1 MKKRRFGRTNHM
13 STLAVFGAVA
23 LGQIDQPTADQVIQQ
38 VIDAGINHIDIA
50 PSYGQAEARLG
61 PWMPRIR
68 DDFFLG
74 CKTTARTKQGAMEEF
89 QQSLERLQ
97 VTNFDLYQLHAVTS
111 MEELD
116 QCTKSGGAL
125 DGVIEMRDKGLTRY
139 IGITGHGM
147 DAPQIFLEAL
157 ARFDFDSV
165 LFPIYPAL
173 FADENYRTHAV
184 ALLDACEEK
193 DVGVMAIK
201 SIAKEPWGDREHRY
215 HTWYV
220 PFEEQTLIQKN
231 VDFVLSQKL
240 THICTVGDYRLL
252 GNVIDACENF
262 EPMDADAQEALIKEQ
277 LDLELIF

>member
-1 MKKRRFGRTNHM
+1 MNKRRFGRTNHM
-13 STLAVFGAVA
+13 STMAVFGAVA
-23 LGQIDQPTADQVIQQ
+23 LGQIDQPTADQVIQK
-38 VIDAGINHIDIA
+38 VIDSGINHIDIA

-74 CKTTARTKQGAMEEF
+74 CKTTNRTKQGAIDEF
-89 QQSLERLQ
+89 HQSLERLQ
-97 VTNFDLYQLHAVTS
+97 AESFDLYQLHAVTN

-116 QCTKSGGAL
+116 QCTQTGGAL
-125 DGVIEMRDKGLTRY
+125 DGVIEMRERSLTRF
-139 IGITGHGM
+139 IGVTGHGM
-147 DAPQIFLEAL
+147 QAPELFIEAL
-157 ARFDFDSV
+157 RRFDFDSV

-173 FADENYRTHAV
+173 FANDAYRTQAIK
-184 ALLDACEEK
+184 LLDLCEEK

-220 PFEEQTLIQKN
+220 PFEQQTMIQKN
-231 VDFVLSQKL
+231 INFVLSQKL

-252 GNVIDACENF
+252 GNVIQAIEHY
-262 EPMDADAQEALIKEQ
+262 EPMALQEQEALIKEQ
-277 LDLELIF
+277 QDLALIF